1 MADPKL
7 IDSPLSQTVVLDGEP
22 LQVCIYRLGREKTW
36 TLEIVDAAGTSTVW
50 EDRFTSDR
58 EAFEEALTAIRE
70 EGLEAFK
77 MRTIH

>member
-22 LQVCIYRLGREKTW
+22 LQVCIYRLERQKTW
-36 TLEIVDAAGTSTVW
+36 TLEVVDAAGTSTVW

-58 EAFEEALTAIRE
+58 DALEEALTAIRE